1 MAPRVLRAKA
11 ERSARQLAIVLDA
24 ASCVY
29 LAGTGYALVTDSVG
43 LAPVRAAGFGWLITL
58 LAVVLGVMVSVLV
71 LVVLAVRVPIRTLRV
86 AIVLALGGAVPV
98 GALIGVL
105 AAAGRSATYLLFSCW
120 SFVALLHSASYLRRV
135 RARVLLGS
143 ENVPRQP

>member
-11 ERSARQLAIVLDA
+11 ERSARQL
-24 ASCVY
+24 
-29 LAGTGYALVTDSVG
+29 
-43 LAPVRAAGFGWLITL
+43 
-58 LAVVLGVMVSVLV
+58 
-71 LVVLAVRVPIRTLRV
+71 